1 MVWREGCVKGEVMK
15 VTVGLKMGE
24 GVAGFLFKLGD
35 LVLENSYS
43 NISGGP
49 NAKEDMEEAIE
60 AFIREMRE
68 LGHEI
73 IVATSII
80 AKLKETYPYFKLPS
94 LENKGPYDDAMADAD
109 IEEAGENLAKD
120 WVD

>member
-1 MVWREGCVKGEVMK
+1 MK

-73 IVATSII
+73 IVDPSII

-94 LENKGPYDDAMADAD
+94 LEN
-109 IEEAGENLAKD
+109 
-120 WVD
+120 